1 MSIEKVIEKYSIQTV
16 WQPSCRME
24 AFSHIAIKLVINLP
38 IDCENQEC
46 VLPPRIE
53 LGSNL

>member
-38 IDCENQEC
+38 IDCENQES